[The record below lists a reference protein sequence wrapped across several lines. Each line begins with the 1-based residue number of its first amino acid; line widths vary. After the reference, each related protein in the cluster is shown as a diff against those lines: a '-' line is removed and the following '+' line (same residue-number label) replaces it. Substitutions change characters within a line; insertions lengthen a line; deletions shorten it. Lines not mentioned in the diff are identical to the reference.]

1 MSEPLDEVLTF
12 AERVYVRMQAEQ
24 LIRQC
29 LDRGDPLPFHALLE
43 NLVLAGASSLGV
55 LREIQEELQ
64 SARTHLGREGLN
76 VRQDLVQ
83 ALSEF
88 GVQLPQL
95 LSAEAP
101 DAFRQICS
109 QGLGHDARRAA
120 AHRLEVEDE
129 RLLQEICS
137 EAGNR
142 VTGIARRLTLLKR
155 MEKMVGDWQE
165 GLLFEALQERETA
178 INPRRPVTLQ

>member
-1 MSEPLDEVLTF
+1 MTERLDEVLTF
-12 AERVYVRMQAEQ
+12 AERVYLRMQAEQ

-29 LDRGDPLPFHALLE
+29 LDRGDPAPFDALLE
-43 NLVLAGASSLGV
+43 NLVLAGASSLGM
-55 LREIQEELQ
+55 LREIHEELQ
-64 SARTHLGREGLN
+64 TARTHLGREGMN

-101 DAFRQICS
+101 EAFRRICS
-109 QGLGHDARRAA
+109 QGLRHDARRAA
-120 AHRLEVEDE
+120 AQKLEADDE
-129 RLLQEICS
+129 RLLQEICT

-142 VTGIARRLTLLKR
+142 VTGIARRLSLLTR
-155 MEKMVGDWQE
+155 MEKVATDWQD
-165 GLLFEALQERETA
+165 GLVFEALQQRETVVT
-178 INPRRPVTLQ
+178 PRRPTTLH

>member
-12 AERVYVRMQAEQ
+12 AERAYVRMQAEQ

-29 LDRGDPLPFHALLE
+29 LDRGNATPFNALLE
-43 NLVLAGASSLGV
+43 NLVLAGAGSLGV

-64 SARTHLGREGLN
+64 AARTHLGSEGLN

-101 DAFRQICS
+101 DAFRQICRH
-109 QGLGHDARRAA
+109 GLRRDAARAA
-120 AHRLEVEDE
+120 AHRLEAEDE
-129 RLLQEICS
+129 HLLQEICS
-137 EAGNR
+137 EAGKR
-142 VTGIARRLTLLKR
+142 VAGIARRLALLKR
-155 MEKMVGDWQE
+155 MERMVGDWQE
-165 GLLFEALQERETA
+165 GLVFEAVQDRLTNVA
-178 INPRRPVTLQ
+178 PRRASTLH

>member
-1 MSEPLDEVLTF
+1 MSEPLDDVLTF
-12 AERVYVRMQAEQ
+12 AERVYLRMQAEQ

-29 LDRGDPLPFHALLE
+29 LDRGDDAAFDALLE

-55 LREIQEELQ
+55 LHEIHEELQ
-64 SARTHLGREGLN
+64 TAKTHLGREGMN

-101 DAFRQICS
+101 DAFRRICS
-109 QGLGHDARRAA
+109 QGLRHEARRAA
-120 AHRLEVEDE
+120 ALRLEAEDE

-142 VTGIARRLTLLKR
+142 VTGIARRLTLLTH
-155 MEKMVGDWQE
+155 MERLVIDWQE
-165 GLLFEALQERETA
+165 GLLFEALQGRETVIA
-178 INPRRPVTLQ
+178 PRRPAILH

>member
-1 MSEPLDEVLTF
+1 M
-12 AERVYVRMQAEQ
+12 
-24 LIRQC
+24 
-29 LDRGDPLPFHALLE
+29 
-43 NLVLAGASSLGV
+43 
-55 LREIQEELQ
+55 
-64 SARTHLGREGLN
+64 N

-101 DAFRQICS
+101 DAFRRICS

-120 AHRLEVEDE
+120 AQRLEADDE

-137 EAGNR
+137 EAGSR
-142 VTGIARRLTLLKR
+142 VTGIARRLSLLKR
-155 MEKMVGDWQE
+155 MEKVVTDWQD
-165 GLLFEALQERETA
+165 GLLFEALQARETIVA
-178 INPRRPVTLQ
+178 PRRPNTLH

>member
-1 MSEPLDEVLTF
+1 MSEPLDEVLTL

-29 LDRGDPLPFHALLE
+29 LDRGDPTPFNALLE
-43 NLVLAGASSLGV
+43 NLVLAGVSSLGV

-101 DAFRQICS
+101 DVFRRICS
-109 QGLGHDARRAA
+109 QGLRADARRAA
-120 AHRLEVEDE
+120 PARLEADDE
-129 RLLQEICS
+129 RLLQEICT
-137 EAGNR
+137 EAGTR
-142 VTGIARRLTLLKR
+142 VSGIARRLSLLAR
-155 MEKMVGDWQE
+155 METFVTDWQE
-165 GLLFEALQERETA
+165 GLLFEAFQERETA
-178 INPRRPVTLQ
+178 PTPKKPVILH

>member
-1 MSEPLDEVLTF
+1 MSDRLDEVLTF
-12 AERVYVRMQAEQ
+12 AERIYLRMQAEQ

-29 LDRGDPLPFHALLE
+29 LDRGDPSPFDALLE

-55 LREIQEELQ
+55 LREIHEELQ
-64 SARTHLGREGLN
+64 TAKTHLGREGKN

-101 DAFRQICS
+101 DAFRRICS
-109 QGLGHDARRAA
+109 QGLRHDARRAA
-120 AHRLEVEDE
+120 AQRLEAEDE

-137 EAGNR
+137 EAGTR
-142 VTGIARRLTLLKR
+142 VTGIARRLSLLTR
-155 MEKMVGDWQE
+155 METVVIDWQD
-165 GLLFEALQERETA
+165 GLLFEALQQRET
-178 INPRRPVTLQ
+178 IVTPRRPTTLH

>member
-1 MSEPLDEVLTF
+1 MTEPLDEVLTF

-29 LDRGDPLPFHALLE
+29 LDRGDPSPFNALLE

-64 SARTHLGREGLN
+64 TARTHLGREGLN

-109 QGLGHDARRAA
+109 QGLRHDACRAA

-129 RLLQEICS
+129 RLLQEICG
-137 EAGNR
+137 EAGTR
-142 VTGIARRLTLLKR
+142 VTGIARRLALLHR
-155 MEKMVGDWQE
+155 MEKLVGDWQE
-165 GLLFEALQERETA
+165 GLVFEGLQARETMV
-178 INPRRPVTLQ
+178 NPRRPVTLQ

>member
-1 MSEPLDEVLTF
+1 MTEPLDEVLTF
-12 AERVYVRMQAEQ
+12 AERAYVRMQAEQ

-29 LDRGDPLPFHALLE
+29 LDRGDSSAFNALLE
-43 NLVLAGASSLGV
+43 NLVLAGAGSLGV
-55 LREIQEELQ
+55 LREIQDELQ
-64 SARTHLGREGLN
+64 AARTHLGREGLN

-101 DAFRQICS
+101 DAFRQICR
-109 QGLGHDARRAA
+109 QGLSHDAARAA
-120 AHRLEVEDE
+120 SHRLEAEDE

-142 VTGIARRLTLLKR
+142 VTGIARRLALLKR
-155 MEKMVGDWQE
+155 MQRLVGDWQE
-165 GLLFEALQERETA
+165 GLLFEALQARETVV
-178 INPRRPVTLQ
+178 NPRRPSTPQ